1 MNTYINKICNFL
13 SALLSLTLIIMYSL
27 ISYLLM
33 NNLTYMYHLPMKKK
47 RKIRK
52 LVDSLKVSSLS
63 HFEGVTFDQYFEL
76 LYFELLFDF
85 LKS

>member
-1 MNTYINKICNFL
+1 
-13 SALLSLTLIIMYSL
+13 
-27 ISYLLM
+27 
-33 NNLTYMYHLPMKKK
+33 MYHLPMKKK
-47 RKIRK
+47 RKISK

-85 LKS
+85 F